1 MYSYVLTYGF
11 SFIFLW
17 YAISFGKER
26 HSGTPFEP
34 RCTTV
39 FDGKGG
45 MVAHAY
51 APREGRIHFDDDEK
65 WTEKGGFWSRSQ
77 SLLFTAVHEIG
88 HALGL
93 NHSNRKDSVM
103 WPEAQK
109 GVPKLSSEDV
119 RAIRQLFSK
128 SVVFSLN
135 LDGWMCFLCLML
147 SVWPW
152 PRQKVKYEQ
161 VHLIRNDCFGVVN
174 RHRQKNIL

>member
-1 MYSYVLTYGF
+1 
-11 SFIFLW
+11 
-17 YAISFGKER
+17 
-26 HSGTPFEP
+26 
-34 RCTTV
+34 
-39 FDGKGG
+39 

-109 GVPKLSSEDV
+109 GVPKLSNEDV

-128 SVVFSLN
+128 SIIFSLN

-147 SVWPW
+147 SYRP
-152 PRQKVKYEQ
+152 
-161 VHLIRNDCFGVVN
+161 
-174 RHRQKNIL
+174 